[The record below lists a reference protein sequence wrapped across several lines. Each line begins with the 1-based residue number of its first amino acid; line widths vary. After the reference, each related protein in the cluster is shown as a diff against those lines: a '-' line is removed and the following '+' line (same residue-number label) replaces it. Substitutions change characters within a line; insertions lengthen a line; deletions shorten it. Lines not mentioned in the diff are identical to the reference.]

1 MRERWVKRP
10 FHIRSQLWPSGTWSS
25 AMARRGLAVLLA
37 VVVLLAGCSGA
48 GGGDGGDAG
57 GGDGADAGNDLTAA
71 GDGGSGG
78 GGGGDG
84 DGDGDAAMALSA
96 GTAQERSAVALQ
108 RQLILTGE
116 IRLRVEEFEGAQSN
130 VTRLAR
136 SYGGFVSDS
145 NREVEERGNET
156 WTRGTVVVRVPRE
169 NFTALFGDVQG
180 VGEVERATRSS
191 EDVTDRVVD
200 LEARLENLRAERDRL
215 RSLYRRANDTEDVL
229 RVQERLSEVQGEI
242 ERTEAK
248 LRSLRNRVGF
258 STVTVHLQEPRPR
271 TPLEQRLPWWETP
284 VLRAFLQS
292 VDGVATTLRALGVGV
307 AYALP
312 YVLVFGTPLAGAI
325 LLYRRRAG

>member
-1 MRERWVKRP
+1 
-10 FHIRSQLWPSGTWSS
+10 
-25 AMARRGLAVLLA
+25 MARRELLVLLA

-48 GGGDGGDAG
+48 GGGDA
-57 GGDGADAGNDLTAA
+57 GGDGADAGDELAA
-71 GDGGSGG
+71 EAPGDGGNGGSGDG

-84 DGDGDAAMALSA
+84 AGEAAMALST
-96 GTAQERSAVALQ
+96 GSPGEQSAVALQ

-116 IRLRVEEFEGAQSN
+116 VRLRIGAFERARSN

-136 SYGGFVSDS
+136 SHGGFVSDS
-145 NREVEERGNET
+145 NREVRERGNET

-169 NFTALFGDVQG
+169 NFTALFRDAQG
-180 VGEVERATRSS
+180 VGTVERSNRSS

-229 RVQERLSEVQGEI
+229 RVQERLSDVQGEI
-242 ERTEAK
+242 ERTEAEI
-248 LRSLRNRVGF
+248 RSLRNRVAF
-258 STVTVHLQEPRPR
+258 STVTVHLQEPRPE
-271 TPLEQRLPWWETP
+271 TPTEQRLPWWETP
-284 VLRAFLQS
+284 VVGAFLQS

-312 YVLVFGTPLAGAI
+312 YVLVFGTPLVGAA
-325 LLYRRRAG
+325 LLYRRRSG